1 MFSCDHTL
9 VELLL
14 VHHLARPLLEESVLD
29 DGVRVID
36 VSQLAHTDMQVAN
49 RKPIFQVV
57 GGASLLQ
64 VCFSRVQGVNVTRCV
79 WCLGRGPSCNFCG
92 EVRCTFAQ

>member
-36 VSQLAHTDMQVAN
+36 GSQLGPYRLAGCQQEAYFSSCWLCV
-49 RKPIFQVV
+49 PI
-57 GGASLLQ
+57 ASL
-64 VCFSRVQGVNVTRCV
+64 F
-79 WCLGRGPSCNFCG
+79 
-92 EVRCTFAQ
+92 